1 MLDHAVHQVGVILRF
16 TPGGHPDRGEPGE
29 EGAGSDPGLG
39 ARERGTWAQMG
50 SAAER
55 KMFADVV
62 SVGME
67 LGGGAK
73 LAFGAVGRRER
84 DEQSRVRR
92 ELHPAEFDVDGGAPE
107 PGLDWA

>member
-1 MLDHAVHQVGVILRF
+1 MIRHDEGQMLDHAVHQVGVILRF
-16 TPGGHPDRGEPGE
+16 TAGGHPDRGEPGK

-62 SVGME
+62 SVGVE
-67 LGGGAK
+67 LGGAAK
-73 LAFGAVGRRER
+73 LALVAVGRRER
-84 DEQSRVRR
+84 D
-92 ELHPAEFDVDGGAPE
+92 
-107 PGLDWA
+107 